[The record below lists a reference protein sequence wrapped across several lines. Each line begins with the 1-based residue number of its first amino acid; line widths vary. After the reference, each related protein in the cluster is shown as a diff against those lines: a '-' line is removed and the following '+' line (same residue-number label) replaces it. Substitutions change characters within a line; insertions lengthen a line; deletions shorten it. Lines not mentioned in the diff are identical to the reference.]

1 MLLYN
6 CLKGGCSQEG
16 IDIFSQVIRDRTE
29 GNNLKLFQ
37 GRFTLDV
44 RKTFFTEK
52 VVGHMNRLSR
62 EVVEPSA
69 LEVFKRC
76 VDETLRN
83 MA

>member
-1 MLLYN
+1 MLYN